1 MLFILLSINNK
12 RIDWLFLLTVSN
24 NIYILFQ
31 GPARSLSTRQK
42 VQFKNNLTRHSVGF
56 NRAAHGF
63 KMAKRKTIVS
73 FL

>member
-12 RIDWLFLLTVSN
+12 RIDCLFLLTVSN